1 MNATQLLS
9 ACTPEA
15 LCSQAST
22 VAYGPAFAVLFAIV
36 LMLIG
41 TWYRHHHVQRTAYH
55 RTVRSYIGRA
65 E

>member
-1 MNATQLLS
+1 MNATQLLA
-9 ACTPEA
+9 ACAPDA
-15 LCSQAST
+15 LCSEAST

-41 TWYRHHHVQRTAYH
+41 TWYRHHHVHRTAYH
-55 RTVRSYIGRA
+55 RSIRRYVRRD

>member
-15 LCSQAST
+15 LCTQAST
-22 VAYGPAFAVLFAIV
+22 VAYGPAFAVLLAIV

-41 TWYRHHHVQRTAYH
+41 TWYRHHHLQRTAYH
-55 RTVRSYIGRA
+55 RTVRRYGGRK